1 MAMVHSRV
9 RRVVYGSA
17 DPVRGF
23 LGSCASL
30 HEVPELNHHYEVL
43 WVVCL
48 CVGGR
53 MGTLVQRVQPTPA
66 PPLGVTLRL
75 DLHRPLLL
83 SSQVFREAPRDGL
96 R

>member
-23 LGSCASL
+23 LGSCSSL

-48 CVGGR
+48 CVGGGGL
-53 MGTLVQRVQPTPA
+53 GTLVQRVQPTP
-66 PPLGVTLRL
+66 PLGATLRL